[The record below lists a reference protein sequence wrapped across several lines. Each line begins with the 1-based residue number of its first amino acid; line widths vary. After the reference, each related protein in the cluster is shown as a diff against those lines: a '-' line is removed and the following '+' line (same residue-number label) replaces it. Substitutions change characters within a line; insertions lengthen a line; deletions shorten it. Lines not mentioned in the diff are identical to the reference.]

1 MNQPVPNPASSQ
13 RIRRRVVRSRQKS
26 ARRSGAVALVSS
38 FRSGVSTRLDAHPQG
53 TFSDARANLVIGVV
67 EQSGLA
73 ELLEDKLRN
82 HPGERCSYPPHLVLA
97 AILLAIMAGKN
108 AEFTDA
114 TAAINALPPG
124 LRIKYGAHDKGGYFV
139 SYPSFRTQYCRIA
152 ELLCNGFR
160 DGEGNWWDTEVLVN
174 HLLDSCPSPE
184 AIVEAVAIDC
194 MAVQSW
200 ARLSLRSKSRWKQ
213 TESGFTDNDDLGPG
227 SRGLVQ
233 RKKRDRTV
241 TITKSGLTQTISR
254 DPGAR
259 LGYRTE
265 TIQQPG
271 STVLGVGVHAAVT
284 VRSAEWKG
292 DPDHL
297 NLGPQVFPKITAAI
311 IRPLSYDEGRA
322 GVELMKIVKERH
334 PECREVIADRG
345 YTQAAYDVF
354 RGPMHELGVR
364 PTIAMRSDD
373 YSRIETVRIPV
384 PPEQPGGP
392 PRYQEFYSTVGTL
405 LDIATPKELLRN
417 PEIARQGTDIRKEQ
431 EEFYGK
437 RAAYVP
443 PVHER
448 LPGGAQRRRCPT
460 HAGKLRPFDIE
471 LAATKDLLHLPALE
485 RIEGVDS
492 CCVQEKVRVQPEQ
505 LGKLHQ
511 DIPFGT
517 KAWGMS
523 YGRREPIENRFS
535 SLRTNLF
542 RVDRAFCKT
551 IDPAK
556 YHLAF
561 GLALVAVNLLNFEL
575 ACSKDGNPIERWAT
589 IDVDPSTGEIL
600 AIPGGEASDEAGD
613 RIDLAFGMTSGS
625 RGVRGSGGAR
635 GEGATLDP
643 AEPSAQSPP

>member
-1 MNQPVPNPASSQ
+1 MPDPASAQ
-13 RIRRRVVRSRQKS
+13 RKRRRAVRSGRES
-26 ARRSGAVALVSS
+26 ARRPGAIALINS

-53 TFSDARANLVIGVV
+53 TISDARANLVIDLV

-73 ELLEDKLRN
+73 DLLEDQLRN
-82 HPGERCSYPPHLVLA
+82 HPGVPCSYPPHLVLVA
-97 AILLAIMAGKN
+97 FVLSVMAGKN

-114 TAAINALPPG
+114 TASINALPPG
-124 LRIKYGAHDKGGYFV
+124 LRINYGAHDKDGYFV
-139 SYPSFRTQYCRIA
+139 SYPSFTTQYSRIA
-152 ELLCNGFR
+152 DLLCNGFR
-160 DGEGNWWDTEVLVN
+160 DGEGSWWDTEVLVN
-174 HLLDSCPSPE
+174 RLLDACPSPD
-184 AIVEAVAIDC
+184 ADVDAVAIDC

-200 ARLSLRSKSRWKQ
+200 ARLSLRSRIRWKQ
-213 TESGFTDNDDLGPG
+213 TDLGYTDNDDLGPG
-227 SRGLVQ
+227 GRGLVR
-233 RKKRDRTV
+233 RKKRDKTIAV
-241 TITKSGLTQTISR
+241 TKGGQTQTISR

-265 TIQQPG
+265 TTQEPG
-271 STVLGVGVHAAVT
+271 STVLGIGIHAAVA

-297 NLGPQVFPKITAAI
+297 SLGPQVFPKITAAI
-311 IRPLSYDEGRA
+311 IRPLSYGEGQA
-322 GVELMKIVKERH
+322 GVELMKIVKDRH
-334 PECREVIADRG
+334 PECEEVIADRG
-345 YTQAAYDVF
+345 YTQATYDVF

-373 YSRIETVRIPV
+373 YDRIETVLVLLAPAT
-384 PPEQPGGP
+384 PGGP

-405 LDIATPKELLRN
+405 LDIATPKELLQN
-417 PEIARQGTDIRKEQ
+417 PELARQGTDVRKTK

-460 HAGKLRPFDIE
+460 HAGKLRPFDVE
-471 LAATKDLLHLPALE
+471 EAATRGLLHMPALE
-485 RIEGVDS
+485 RIDGIES
-492 CCVQEKVRVQPEQ
+492 CCAQEKVRVQPEQ

-517 KAWGMS
+517 RAWGMS

-551 IDPAK
+551 IDPVK

-561 GLALVAVNLLNFEL
+561 GLTLVAVNLLNYEL
-575 ACSKDGNPIERWAT
+575 ACSKGGNPIENWAT
-589 IDVDPSTGEIL
+589 IDADPETGEIL
-600 AIPGGEASDEAGD
+600 V
-613 RIDLAFGMTSGS
+613 
-625 RGVRGSGGAR
+625 VRGGGVSRDDGYGDSAAAVTLGAR
-635 GEGATLDP
+635 PGEDSEGIGASTDAVDL